1 MIVTT
6 PALEP
11 LTTSPPLA
19 EKVGLY
25 SDPSAGTLTVNSL
38 PQLKYKA
45 WTDADWIWI
54 TGLATK
60 YSTVSIKVVSLPP
73 GRVTLIAP
81 T

>member
-1 MIVTT
+1 MLTFKSTFLDFGMIVTT

-38 PQLKYKA
+38 PQLKYNA
-45 WTDADWIWI
+45 
-54 TGLATK
+54 
-60 YSTVSIKVVSLPP
+60 
-73 GRVTLIAP
+73 
-81 T
+81 